1 MGPKVDTWWDRFYI
15 GARGRLRLGK
25 GETPAQLGFSAGYG
39 RWVFAFDD
47 GGFPIAAND
56 PAVRYHQLLFGID
69 ARFPIVTHLAIH
81 GGVSGGPTFVDDP
94 ISVRFHHTSGGE
106 IVFKGG
112 VAIPIVKHF
121 EAKVTLAYDRF
132 FFAFNSKRGD
142 AYVAGGALDHNLF
155 ATLELGAWF

>member
-1 MGPKVDTWWDRFYI
+1 
-15 GARGRLRLGK
+15 
-25 GETPAQLGFSAGYG
+25 G

-69 ARFPIVTHLAIH
+69 ARFPLAKHVALH
-81 GGVSGGPTFVDDP
+81 GGVSGGPTFIDDP
-94 ISVRFHHTSGGE
+94 MSVRFRHTSAGE
-106 IVFKGG
+106 IAFKAG
-112 VAIPIVKHF
+112 VAIPIVDLL
-121 EAKVTLAYDRF
+121 EAKVTFGYDRF

-155 ATLELGAWF
+155 GILEIGAW